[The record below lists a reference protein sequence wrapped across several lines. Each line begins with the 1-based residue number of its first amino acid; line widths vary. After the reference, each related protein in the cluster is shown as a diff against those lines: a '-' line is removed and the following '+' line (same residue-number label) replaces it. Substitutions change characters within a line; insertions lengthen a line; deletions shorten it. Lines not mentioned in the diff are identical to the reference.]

1 MSPKNDFKAFSTGN
15 DANVVSQEEYEESQN
30 LRTGFLPDN
39 ISTHLLNKVLR
50 QSSTIASVIAN
61 FVAIQSGNNV
71 LDDGDVAKLTTQL
84 NSALEQKITIG
95 IPHATLM
102 QKGIIQLTNAVGD
115 SDTLAVTQKLVQEI
129 VNSLLEKINNRV
141 PNSRKI
147 NGKTLAEDLD
157 ISVIDVG
164 AKRPGD
170 IYFSAHSTL
179 DLAKG
184 EYIANG
190 DTYTVDSTVGRALN
204 KLSDVYKAHWGIEQ
218 DKDKI
223 NLPNL
228 YFYGRGVFMRAGMRP
243 GVIQED
249 AIRNIT
255 GSLGWWN
262 QGLFSN
268 ARGVFEGVSNDL
280 RTSVQTGRF
289 DGYSHYSYATF
300 NASQVVPTADENR
313 PLNVSMIP
321 IIYLGV

>member
-1 MSPKNDFKAFSTGN
+1 MSTKNDFKAFSIGN
-15 DANVVSQEEYEESQN
+15 SANLVSQERYEESQN
-30 LRTGFLPDN
+30 LQTGFLPDN

-61 FVAIQSGNNV
+61 FVSIQANV
-71 LDDGDVAKLTTQL
+71 DILDDGDIAKLTAQL
-84 NSALEQKITIG
+84 NRALEQKITIG
-95 IPHATLM
+95 IPRASLT
-102 QKGIIQLTNAVGD
+102 QKGIVQLTNVVGD
-115 SDTLAVTQKLVQEI
+115 SDTLVVTQKLVQEI

-147 NGKTLAEDLD
+147 NGKMLTGDID

-170 IYFSAHSTL
+170 IYLSAHP

-190 DTYTVDSTVGRALN
+190 DIYTVDSAVGRALN
-204 KLSDVYKAHWGIEQ
+204 KLSDSYKAHWGIGPN
-218 DKDKI
+218 KDKI
-223 NLPNL
+223 NLPDL
-228 YFYGRGVFMRAGMRP
+228 FFYGRGVFMRAGMRP

-255 GSLGWWN
+255 GRLGWWN

-268 ARGVFEGVSNDL
+268 VDGAFGGVSNDL
-280 RTSVQTGRF
+280 RTSAQVGRF
-289 DGYSHYSYATF
+289 DGYLHYSYATF
-300 NASQVVPTADENR
+300 DASQVVPTADENR